1 MRKVVQQTERIVYQ
15 GEDDIALAIQIAK
28 GQLVSNGVSNA
39 DVSTMVDGESRID
52 FTTQKEF
59 IKMNGKLYERVIVDS
74 KIKLQEIK

>member
-15 GEDDIALAIQIAK
+15 GEDDIALAIQVAR
-28 GQLVSNGVSNA
+28 GQLVSNKITNA

-52 FTTQKEF
+52 FTNQKEV